1 LTVRIATRGSALA
14 RWQAEHVASLLGHA
28 ELVVVETIGDRD
40 KATSLSELGGTGIF
54 VKEVQAAV
62 LDGRADVAVHS
73 AKDLPSNPSLAM
85 PGLVI
90 GAVPPRADVRDALV
104 GTTLAD
110 LPPGGVVATGSARR
124 RALLADLRPDL
135 TFEDLRGNIDT
146 RLAKAVSGTAVV
158 VAHAALVR
166 LGLTDRAA
174 EVLSPE
180 VVVPQVGQ
188 GALAIECRAGEE
200 SLVAP
205 LDDDESR
212 RAVEAERSWL
222 ATIGG
227 GCDLPVGAYAVV
239 DGDEVRLTAVLASF
253 DGRIVLR
260 DTESG
265 VDPVVVGA
273 ALAGRMLD
281 DGGCWLI
288 EG

>member
-14 RWQAEHVASLLGHA
+14 RWQAEHVASLLGDA
-28 ELVVVETIGDRD
+28 ELVIVETIGDRD

-62 LDGRADVAVHS
+62 LDGRADIAVHS
-73 AKDLPSNPSLAM
+73 AKDLPSNPSLAT

-104 GTTLAD
+104 GSALAG

-146 RLAKAVSGTAVV
+146 RLGRAVSGTAVV

-200 SLVAP
+200 SLVAS

-212 RAVEAERSWL
+212 RAVDAERSWL

-227 GCDLPVGAYAVV
+227 GCDLPVGAHAVV
-239 DGDEVRLTAVLASF
+239 DGGEVRLTAVLASF
-253 DGRIVLR
+253 DGRVVLR
-260 DTESG
+260 DSEAG
-265 VDPVVVGA
+265 VDPIAVGSSLA
-273 ALAGRMLD
+273 ARMLD
-281 DGGCWLI
+281 DGGRWLI

>member
-14 RWQAEHVASLLGHA
+14 RWQAEHVASLLGDA

-40 KATSLSELGGTGIF
+40 KATSLSQLGGTGIF

-62 LDGRADVAVHS
+62 LDGRADIAVHS
-73 AKDLPSNPSLAM
+73 AKDLPSNPALGT

-90 GAVPPRADVRDALV
+90 GAVPPRADARDALV
-104 GTTLAD
+104 GSTLAG

-135 TFEDLRGNIDT
+135 TFDDLRGNIDT
-146 RLAKAVSGTAVV
+146 RLARATPGTAVV

-166 LGLTDRAA
+166 LGLTARAA
-174 EVLSPE
+174 EVLASE

-200 SLVAP
+200 PVVAS
-205 LDDDESR
+205 LDDDASR
-212 RAVEAERSWL
+212 RAVDAERSWL

-227 GCDLPVGAYAVV
+227 GCDLPVGAHAVV
-239 DGDEVRLTAVLASF
+239 DGGDVRLTAVLASF

-260 DTESG
+260 DVASG
-265 VDPVVVGA
+265 SDPVALGA
-273 ALAGRMLD
+273 SLAERMLD
-281 DGGCWLI
+281 DGGRWLV

>member
-14 RWQAEHVASLLGHA
+14 RWQAEHVASLLGDA
-28 ELVVVETIGDRD
+28 ELVIVETIGDRD

-104 GTTLAD
+104 GSALAD
-110 LPPGGVVATGSARR
+110 LPP
-124 RALLADLRPDL
+124 
-135 TFEDLRGNIDT
+135 FEDLRGNIDT
-146 RLAKAVSGTAVV
+146 RLARATPGTAVV

-166 LGLTDRAA
+166 LGLTERAA
-174 EVLSPE
+174 EVLSPD

-200 SLVAP
+200 SVVAS
-205 LDDDESR
+205 LDDERSR
-212 RAVEAERSWL
+212 SAVEAERSWL

-227 GCDLPVGAYAVV
+227 GCDLPVGAHAVV

-253 DGRIVLR
+253 DGRVVLR
-260 DTESG
+260 DSEAG
-265 VDPVVVGA
+265 VDPIAVGSSLA
-273 ALAGRMLD
+273 ARMLD
-281 DGGCWLI
+281 DGGRWLI